1 MICRLWHGWTSTENA
16 ASYEA
21 YLGDELYPRLERELG
36 DRGYRGHHV
45 VRRERDG
52 EVEFVTMTWFDSLES
67 VRSFAG
73 DDFETPVITGKAAEL
88 GILISGGEALEQ
100 ARRLTTVVLDK
111 TGTITRGR
119 PALTEVHP
127 AAGTDAAHCPSRTTP
142 WRRPAGS

>member
-67 VRSFAG
+67 VCSFAG

-88 GILISGGEALEQ
+88 LE
-100 ARRLTTVVLDK
+100 RFD
-111 TGTITRGR
+111 
-119 PALTEVHP
+119 PH
-127 AAGTDAAHCPSRTTP
+127 AAHFELCLHAEPP
-142 WRRPAGS
+142 GL